1 MKMNDLGSDFSKSY
15 LIYIEECLGTF
26 YSKRPSGPHLPL
38 CSVGDNCVWVTIV
51 WVTIVWVAIVCG
63 DNCLSAIVWM
73 TIVWVAI
80 VFQPILVMWTQN
92 LPKISPL

>member
-1 MKMNDLGSDFSKSY
+1 M
-15 LIYIEECLGTF
+15 
-26 YSKRPSGPHLPL
+26 
-38 CSVGDNCVWVTIV
+38 WVTIV

-80 VFQPILVMWTQN
+80 VFQPLVRAFYIAIM
-92 LPKISPL
+92 L

>member
-1 MKMNDLGSDFSKSY
+1 MTHSKPFRHI
-15 LIYIEECLGTF
+15 LT
-26 YSKRPSGPHLPL
+26 PSN
-38 CSVGDNCVWVTIV
+38 SVVDNCVWVKIV

-80 VFQPILVMWTQN
+80 VFQPAYVMLQT
-92 LPKISPL
+92 

>member
-1 MKMNDLGSDFSKSY
+1 M
-15 LIYIEECLGTF
+15 
-26 YSKRPSGPHLPL
+26 
-38 CSVGDNCVWVTIV
+38 CVVTIV

-80 VFQPILVMWTQN
+80 VFQPKFWIKHGTKN
-92 LPKISPL
+92 GI